1 MSLRLMDLT
10 DSYIFPI
17 RNITKTSKLKP
28 KIYMV
33 KIYTSPGST
42 LWHWKRLLRDQV
54 PLASKMKAKSVYL
67 YKTH

>member
-1 MSLRLMDLT
+1 MTNNELNKDFKIKTKDLHGQ
-10 DSYIFPI
+10 DLHFP
-17 RNITKTSKLKP
+17 R
-28 KIYMV
+28 
-33 KIYTSPGST
+33 ST